1 MIKTKT
7 AFIIFTTLTAIIFPY
22 YIFILSIDSD
32 FFNSIIPGW
41 HTTIISIRIISNLF
55 KFLVLIIVS
64 FYYWKLSKVVNEID
78 FEKFITH
85 FLLTIPAVLIAKMNV
100 YDFVTTDLYNPE
112 SFLSVI
118 QMVIFINIFTNILF
132 FTGQIFFGIF
142 YARTIKKIKIFSNKL
157 RV

>member
-7 AFIIFTTLTAIIFPY
+7 ALLIFIALTVIIFPY
-22 YIFILSIDSD
+22 YILILGIDFD

-41 HTTIISIRIISNLF
+41 HTTIIPIRIISNLF

-64 FYYWKLSKVVNEID
+64 FYYWRLSRVVNEID
-78 FEKFITH
+78 LKKFIIH

-132 FTGQIFFGIF
+132 FVGQIFFGIF
-142 YARTIKKIKIFSNKL
+142 YARTHRS
-157 RV
+157 RQ